1 MKPTDEIAIPA
12 GTNAGLSGC
21 TNSLM
26 LSALG
31 KPRSVFTAE
40 CAAITNK
47 NLAKRIKTDNVGPFR
62 VTGFDLAVD
71 DLKAIF
77 AAIKAQR
84 PAEYAML
91 GTAGMLCCR
100 LVRGSKTSI
109 SNHSWGTAIDLTIE
123 GKLDVRGNGRAQAAL
138 IAIAPIFNK
147 HGWFWGATFRIE
159 DAMHFEVSAQRINK
173 WKAEGKL

>member
-1 MKPTDEIAIPA
+1 MKPTDEIRIPA

-21 TNSLM
+21 GNTLM
-26 LSALG
+26 IEVLG
-31 KPRSVFTAE
+31 RPRTVFTQD

-47 NLAKRIKTDNVGPFR
+47 DLAKRIKTDDVGPFR
-62 VTGFDLAVD
+62 VTGFDLAVE
-71 DLKAIF
+71 DLKRIF
-77 AAIKAQR
+77 AEVKAVR

-91 GTAGMLCCR
+91 SSAGMLCCR

-109 SNHSWGTAIDLTIE
+109 SNHSWGTAIDLKVN
-123 GKLDVRGNGRAQAAL
+123 GVLDVRGNGVAQAAL

-147 HGWFWGATFRIE
+147 HGWFWGATFRTE
-159 DAMHFEVSAQRINK
+159 DAMHFEVSAQRLAR